1 MTHNLPAAMLALAPL
16 VAVMAAPDF
25 GPRFAPTHKDNMN
38 GAYPFSAT
46 PGGTPGKMPK
56 RFSDYPHGV
65 ESFDVH
71 TSEMST
77 LYSQVWWKPHPPA
90 ALPKEIVAKYNGS
103 RMAIVGWEIDQVQRT
118 ADGDVSV
125 PISASYNH
133 HYVSQLVGAGA
144 RLRQVKLDGPHD
156 PRAKELM
163 HASHGHVNWEQPQ
176 WIAEDVVEAAGGEGR
191 EAAAQSTRQW
201 FSSGNGGEYR
211 KTYHGFAP
219 GYAMVVDSPTH
230 LQMAPMQIDTWN
242 REAMDISARRQGPVR
257 FVPGPQPRASLAPA
271 DAAHSGLLECP
282 MTTRL
287 TKVVDGAYA
296 VHANASS
303 CAEPILTY
311 HECFEAARKVFTHV
325 VSVSN
330 ASGADARRP
339 VGCSAALRPSSASVS
354 VFFNEMASPPT
365 ACSVAH
371 QCVCP
376 VAPKPFG
383 QATGALRYHPT
394 SQPADVGRGFA
405 ARFGG
410 GGKSC
415 AAWPSTDLIEHRNPT
430 CDIRHYQ
437 GGQWACNHG
446 WSLLDAEQQI
456 PWADRPLVFVHK
468 FRFYVQPY
476 VPAYHT
482 PIRLGETAGSALLL
496 GSPWEYD
503 VPRCAEG
510 VPGCSRDAHG
520 MWVHKV
526 VGKHV
531 GKHTFVA
538 LNNHCHAP
546 TCLAMEVYACAKGT
560 PLEACDTTAGKLVCR
575 TAPVYGGT
583 GSPTE
588 QGSRFDEAGY
598 IAIPDCFWGGAEW
611 GLEPPQQLDGV
622 PLHIVKTCNATLGHY
637 GEMAGG
643 QPWVYS

>member
-476 VPAYHT
+476 VPCLPHAH
-482 PIRLGETAGSALLL
+482 PAGRDGGLGAAARLPMGVRRAAVRRGRARLLARRAWHVGAQGGGQARGQAHLCGAQQPLPRAHLPRDGGVRLRQGHPPRGVRHDRGQARLPHGARLRRHRLADGAGQQVRRGGVHRHPRLLL
-496 GSPWEYD
+496 GRRRVGPRAAAAAGRRAAAHCQD
-503 VPRCAEG
+503 VQRHPRPLRRDGGRAAVG
-510 VPGCSRDAHG
+510 V
-520 MWVHKV
+520 
-526 VGKHV
+526 
-531 GKHTFVA
+531 
-538 LNNHCHAP
+538 
-546 TCLAMEVYACAKGT
+546 
-560 PLEACDTTAGKLVCR
+560 
-575 TAPVYGGT
+575 
-583 GSPTE
+583 
-588 QGSRFDEAGY
+588 
-598 IAIPDCFWGGAEW
+598 
-611 GLEPPQQLDGV
+611 
-622 PLHIVKTCNATLGHY
+622 
-637 GEMAGG
+637 
-643 QPWVYS
+643 